1 MTISGKAV
9 VGMETVELEP
19 LRKDKQRI
27 FGDILRYFETQQRGY
42 IKVPTGW
49 GKTFLSKHIMRKYYE
64 EGKLVLFLVSKNNQL
79 LTQTYYDRKKDS
91 PLFPNSDILS
101 SAYKTDRDEL
111 LNKLKEFEARG
122 GKGRG
127 KGGQVKGN
135 VKGRV
140 KRGIGSSEGFVLF
153 ASLQTVLGKQSAEI
167 KELLLKYADIAIVDE
182 IHNFINN
189 RGNDFLNE
197 FGDRTRILGMTATPF
212 QGVVGNVKFVD
223 EISGDMREVY
233 GKSLPECILDEELA
247 NLKYT
252 IAESSEDI
260 LEVFDFEK
268 GLSELDRQD
277 LFLDCSTADKIK
289 KVVRRTRLAKE
300 VYESRIR
307 RENAKTLVFC
317 APVRK
322 QVYGVGGVGG
332 VGSENEKI
340 NAFHAKLASS
350 IFNGE
355 LDAEALE
362 NDPDPVLPVSFDN
375 YAEAGTFKPA
385 AFISSELPKD
395 EQKALLEAFR
405 DPGKAPFVL
414 CTVGMLI
421 EGFDFPALEALV
433 LLRPTLSMR
442 LFEQQLGRVT
452 RLSPDTGKL
461 RGNIFEISDNIDSL
475 YQRFGDGVFGGE
487 KVEQIQ
493 MLQPEIRLEELFS
506 EGDAARAIREGKI
519 ELKKIDFSAGKKTKG
534 GKGEGKGRGK
544 GRGRGKAEGSGPV
557 EVPVRLPPTALR
569 AKYYSR
575 LLALTEEKDIGAFE
589 REKRELMRG
598 ALRFRLRDARDA
610 EELSDLVTS
619 INKLKREAYEDRRLG
634 DTSRKHKPKVF
645 GEVEWLLKLQA
656 LNSLKYSCKHLS
668 HQEKARILKTLGF
681 EPDFKRIDSFRFKCL
696 KIGSAQKTLPE
707 LLKVLGFVHRLSSE
721 ETYQFLDKKKKEQW
735 KREFMPA
742 IYWGF
747 CFVEDS
753 PELKELFESTE
764 WDRRVKNIIRQK

>member
-1 MTISGKAV
+1 MTILDKAV

-19 LRKDKQRI
+19 LRKDKQKI

-49 GKTFLSKHIMRKYYE
+49 GKTFLSKHIMQKYYE
-64 EGKLVLFLVSKNNQL
+64 EGKLVLFLVSRNNQL
-79 LTQTYYDRKKDS
+79 LTQTYYDRKKDR
-91 PLFPNSDILS
+91 PLFPNSAVLS
-101 SAYKTDRDEL
+101 SAYKTDRKEL
-111 LNKLKEFEARG
+111 LNKLKEFEERS
-122 GKGRG
+122 GKGKG
-127 KGGQVKGN
+127 KQVKGSN
-135 VKGRV
+135 
-140 KRGIGSSEGFVLF
+140 GSAEGFVLF

-167 KELLLKYADIAIVDE
+167 KDLLLEYTDIAIVDE

-268 GLSELDRQD
+268 GLAELDRQD

-289 KVVRRTRLAKE
+289 KVIRRTRLAKE
-300 VYESRIR
+300 VYESKIR
-307 RENAKTLVFC
+307 RGNAKTLVFC

-322 QVYGVGGVGG
+322 QVYGVGG
-332 VGSENEKI
+332 ENEKI
-340 NAFHAKLASS
+340 NAFHAKLASV
-350 IFNGE
+350 IFSEE
-355 LDAEALE
+355 LDAEEFE
-362 NDPDPVLPVSFDN
+362 NDPDPVLPTSFDN
-375 YAEAGTFKPA
+375 YSAAGTFKDA
-385 AFISSELPKD
+385 AFISSELSKD
-395 EQKALLEAFR
+395 EQNALLEAFR
-405 DPGKAPFVL
+405 DPGKAPFIL

-452 RLSPDTGKL
+452 RLSPDTGKQ
-461 RGNIFEISDNIDSL
+461 RGNIFEISDNLDSL

-519 ELKKIDFSAGKKTKG
+519 ELKKIDFGADKKGNGG
-534 GKGEGKGRGK
+534 GKGREK
-544 GRGRGKAEGSGPV
+544 GRGRGKAEGTEPV

-569 AKYYSR
+569 VRYYSR

-589 REKRELMRG
+589 RERRELMRG

-610 EELSDLVTS
+610 EELVELVAS
-619 INKLKREAYEDRRLG
+619 VNKLKREAYEDRRLG
-634 DTSRKHKPKVF
+634 DTSRKLKPKVF

-656 LNSLKYSCKHLS
+656 LNSLKYSSKHLS
-668 HQEKARILKTLGF
+668 YQEKGRILKTLGF
-681 EPDFKRIDSFRFKCL
+681 EPDFRRIDSFRLKCL

-742 IYWGF
+742 VYWGF
-747 CFVEDS
+747 CFIEDS